1 MFLEMRQERRKEWV
15 DVGLQEV
22 LHAVGSNSNLRKVLV
37 FKGARILNVYLGTHR
52 QSLDIDS
59 SLDVDFFESM
69 PDRDDQAEWFREQL
83 EQALR
88 VHYESQDPVRY
99 LLDSVVVRK
108 NPKRLPHPRGWDG
121 LVAEIHVSDELL
133 NGVRGLPALELEI
146 AAPELLGPD
155 AVCELQIDGFSVQA
169 YSLHRIA
176 GEKLRAFLTSLSNYR
191 RKMNS
196 NERVA
201 RAKDLHDL
209 VRILKAQPI
218 TEEIF
223 WRKAADE
230 FKLACESRYVD
241 CVGVETFREHWEST
255 RITYLEDPTLKAI
268 SWEDV
273 EWALTEVIGFFDRIK
288 IFPIYHTLPE
298 V

>member
-1 MFLEMRQERRKEWV
+1 MRQDRHKEWI
-15 DVGLQEV
+15 DTGLREV

-37 FKGARILNVYLGTHR
+37 FKGARILNEHLGTHR

-59 SLDVDFFESM
+59 SLDAGFSASM

-99 LLDSVVVRK
+99 SLGSVVITK
-108 NPKRLPHPRGWDG
+108 SPKKFPHPRGWDG
-121 LVAEIHVSDELL
+121 LVAEIRVSDELL
-133 NGVRGLPALELEI
+133 NGIKGLPTLELEM

-155 AVCELQIDGFSVQA
+155 AVCELHIDGFSIQA

-176 GEKLRAFLTSLSNYR
+176 GEKLRAFLTSLPNYR

-241 CVGVETFREHWEST
+241 CAGIETFRERWEST
-255 RITYLEDPTLKAI
+255 RITYLENPTLKTI
-268 SWEDV
+268 SWEEV
-273 EWALTEVIGFFDRIK
+273 EWALTEVIGFYDKFEV
-288 IFPIYHTLPE
+288 FPISHPLPE
-298 V
+298 E